1 MEKMNVSVN
10 FSKQELA
17 SLQNRKY
24 VIEKGERKVRAIT
37 YPACK
42 VKAEREDAF
51 LSISGFW
58 IAIKFA
64 ENILCKTLLL
74 LTCRMI
80 DRMILTHLV
89 PEEES
94 KMFVKLFFKM
104 SFFLLTS

>member
-74 LTCRMI
+74 LRMI

-94 KMFVKLFFKM
+94 KCLSNYFFNE
-104 SFFLLTS
+104 FFLLTS